1 MSEHLTELH
10 NQVSKVTPIHGIL
23 GQQENGIPEV
33 WYDGE
38 PTPEQKAEVD
48 ELLRGWP
55 LAEAQL
61 DQKAELNENVQAIEA
76 RGYTTSKGFVIDL
89 SSAGASDLTGAVV
102 LAKEAVENGYE
113 GDHYILDIEGIT
125 HAVTYEELIQIGIEY
140 GAARNALY
148 IAASQT
154 TKLIEAAKTPEE
166 LEHLALTAVK
176 EA

>member
-48 ELLRGWP
+48 ELLLGWP

-61 DQKAELNENVQAIEA
+61 DQQSQLDDSVKEVEA
-76 RGYTTSKGFVIDL
+76 RGYTTDKGFIIDL
-89 SSAGASDLTGAVV
+89 SAKGSADVTGAVV
-102 LAKEAVENGYE
+102 LAKEAIENGYE
-113 GDHYILDIEGIT
+113 GDHYILDIDNIT
-125 HAVTYEELIQIGIEY
+125 HSVTYEELIQIGIEY

-148 IAASQT
+148 IAASQ
-154 TKLIEAAKTPEE
+154 KSLMIRGAKTIQEVRLMSTE
-166 LEHLALTAVK
+166 VGQ
-176 EA
+176 